1 MFARNMSR
9 ARWRTTSKPDVN
21 SAYNPCVIYTIWS
34 SGRFSSANNFSA
46 ALRASFSSD
55 FCESWPVKMLYI
67 FYEFMIL
74 E

>member
-1 MFARNMSR
+1 MSS

-21 SAYNPCVIYTIWS
+21 SVYSPCVICTIWS
-34 SGRFSSANNFSA
+34 SGSCSSAKSFSA

-55 FCESWPVKMLYI
+55 FWESWPVKILYI

-74 E
+74 G